1 MGLLKEDW
9 LPLAEKLAVGMSA
22 RHRHGREGRS
32 NLVVKNL
39 SDRYVAYCQSCKE
52 GGVHMK
58 EHVRIGVPVPT
69 GPEPLTIPEDLA
81 LVHHAVLVPAAIE
94 GIGAFLAL
102 KGMDFKYL
110 PADLYY
116 SRSRRRLVI
125 CDGVHKLGRDLTG
138 LSQQKWMHYSTSQY
152 LGATGVGGAAFVVED
167 PFSYYKLRW
176 ALADQRDVHVYCSLG
191 TGLTDQLAVALLG
204 HDKVVFFYDGD
215 PAGDKHGHV
224 NAWRMRGMGVR
235 SRCQTAPDGM
245 DPKDMSVLALQL
257 HVEKHK

>member
-22 RHRHGREGRS
+22 RYRHGREGRP

-69 GPEPLTIPEDLA
+69 GPEPMTTPEDCVLIHKDSLA
-81 LVHHAVLVPAAIE
+81 PATIE
-94 GIGAFLAL
+94 GIGAFLAI

-110 PADLYY
+110 PRDLYY
-116 SRSRRRLVI
+116 SRSRKRLVI
-125 CDGVHKLGRDLTG
+125 CSDGHILGRDLTG
-138 LSQQKWMHYSTSQY
+138 RSPHKWMHYCASAY
-152 LGATGVGGAAFVVED
+152 LGKPQVGDTAFVVED

-176 ALADQRDVHVYCSLG
+176 AIADQRAVHVYCSLG

-204 HDKVVFFYDGD
+204 HDRVVFFYDGD
-215 PAGDKHGHV
+215 EAGEKHGYL
-224 NAWRMRGMGVR
+224 NAKRMRGMGVT
-235 SRCQTAPDGM
+235 SVWYCAPSGM